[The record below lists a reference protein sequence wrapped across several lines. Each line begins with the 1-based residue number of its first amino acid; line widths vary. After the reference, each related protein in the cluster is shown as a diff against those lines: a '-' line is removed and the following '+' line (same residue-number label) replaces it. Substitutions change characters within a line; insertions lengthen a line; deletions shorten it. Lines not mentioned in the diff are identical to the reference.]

1 MSRDI
6 FEVNLDI
13 IITFHQ
19 VNMNE
24 TWEESEDGLL
34 TGLQRLEMKGSHNMQ
49 DKVLA
54 KAETFL
60 GIQYFT
66 FYRRPRFTATILTCS
81 CLKTR

>member
-24 TWEESEDGLL
+24 TWDESEDGLL

-49 DKVLA
+49 DKVFA

-60 GIQYFT
+60 GIHSL
-66 FYRRPRFTATILTCS
+66 LTGDS
-81 CLKTR
+81 DLQQRSSPVRV